1 MKNPFLTFLMP
12 MSTLLLGFLSA
23 LLLPAPWFGLSLT
36 HKMVTFFHLSDVVQ
50 LYTLV
55 LCLWFLIVGAV
66 EYFLIRFIWL
76 RFFSVK

>member
-1 MKNPFLTFLMP
+1 MKNPFFTFMMP

-36 HKMVTFFHLSDVVQ
+36 QKLVAILHLEDIGQ

-55 LCLWFLIVGAV
+55 FCVWFLFLGAI
-66 EYFLIRFIWL
+66 EYYVIRFFYL
-76 RFFSVK
+76 RYIRP